1 MVGKLAVSL
10 AGHDKGSIFLVIRE
24 DGDVIWLADG
34 ISRLYQS
41 PKRKKRKHV
50 QLVLNGGMDSSE
62 LEDLFQNPA
71 DADTKIKRCIKLYSM
86 EKANERR
93 QDMSKADVIEI
104 EGTVVEKL
112 PNTMF
117 QVELENGHRVLA
129 HISGKLR
136 QNFIRILPGDKVTL
150 ELSPYDL
157 SKGRI
162 IWRDK

>member
-71 DADTKIKRCIKLYSM
+71 DADPKIKRCIKLYSM

-93 QDMSKADVIEI
+93 
-104 EGTVVEKL
+104 
-112 PNTMF
+112 
-117 QVELENGHRVLA
+117 
-129 HISGKLR
+129 
-136 QNFIRILPGDKVTL
+136 
-150 ELSPYDL
+150 
-157 SKGRI
+157 
-162 IWRDK
+162 

>member
-62 LEDLFQNPA
+62 LEDLFPQTSSGSAPA
-71 DADTKIKRCIKLYSM
+71 DPAHP
-86 EKANERR
+86 
-93 QDMSKADVIEI
+93 Q
-104 EGTVVEKL
+104 TVEA
-112 PNTMF
+112 
-117 QVELENGHRVLA
+117 GH
-129 HISGKLR
+129 
-136 QNFIRILPGDKVTL
+136 
-150 ELSPYDL
+150 
-157 SKGRI
+157 
-162 IWRDK
+162 

>member
-71 DADTKIKRCIKLYSM
+71 DADTKIKRCINFIVWRKQTNGGKICRKQMLL
-86 EKANERR
+86 K
-93 QDMSKADVIEI
+93 SKA
-104 EGTVVEKL
+104 
-112 PNTMF
+112 
-117 QVELENGHRVLA
+117 Q
-129 HISGKLR
+129 
-136 QNFIRILPGDKVTL
+136 
-150 ELSPYDL
+150 
-157 SKGRI
+157 
-162 IWRDK
+162 

>member
-1 MVGKLAVSL
+1 MDMTGMFAFSR
-10 AGHDKGSIFLVIRE
+10 AGHDKGRMYFVISEEDEYVYLV
-24 DGDVIWLADG
+24 DGDLRPVEK
-34 ISRLYQS
+34 
-41 PKRKKRKHV
+41 PKKKRKKHI
-50 QLVLNGGMDSSE
+50 Q
-62 LEDLFQNPA
+62 P
-71 DADTKIKRCIKLYSM
+71 IKRGVDASLSA
-86 EKANERR
+86 KAKGA
-93 QDMSKADVIEI
+93 QQMSKADVIEI

>member
-62 LEDLFQNPA
+62 LEDLFQNSA
-71 DADTKIKRCIKLYSM
+71 DVLNFLFLFRFPFVSIFIQNSADTESDFDIIFL
-86 EKANERR
+86 
-93 QDMSKADVIEI
+93 V
-104 EGTVVEKL
+104 
-112 PNTMF
+112 
-117 QVELENGHRVLA
+117 QV
-129 HISGKLR
+129 GK
-136 QNFIRILPGDKVTL
+136 
-150 ELSPYDL
+150 
-157 SKGRI
+157 
-162 IWRDK
+162 

>member
-24 DGDVIWLADG
+24 DGDVIWPAD
-34 ISRLYQS
+34 RLYQS

-93 QDMSKADVIEI
+93 
-104 EGTVVEKL
+104 
-112 PNTMF
+112 
-117 QVELENGHRVLA
+117 
-129 HISGKLR
+129 
-136 QNFIRILPGDKVTL
+136 
-150 ELSPYDL
+150 
-157 SKGRI
+157 
-162 IWRDK
+162 

>member
-24 DGDVIWLADG
+24 DGDVIW
-34 ISRLYQS
+34 S

-93 QDMSKADVIEI
+93 
-104 EGTVVEKL
+104 
-112 PNTMF
+112 
-117 QVELENGHRVLA
+117 
-129 HISGKLR
+129 
-136 QNFIRILPGDKVTL
+136 
-150 ELSPYDL
+150 
-157 SKGRI
+157 
-162 IWRDK
+162 